1 MSEARPLFVVFEG
14 IDGSG
19 KTTIC
24 GEVQR
29 HYLEA
34 GLPVIGLREPSDGPW
49 GKRIREMIRSGSMPE
64 PGEQLL
70 LFMRDREDDVTSN
83 VQPALEAGKI
93 VLMDRYYHS
102 NAAYQGALGLDAGH
116 VIRENLRKGFPEPDR
131 VCLVD
136 LDAAEALRRV
146 RVRDGA
152 EGGRDAFE
160 NEKFLSAVRQAYL
173 SMADRSFL
181 VLDGRLAVRDIVEIV
196 VRDIDSLLGE

>member
-83 VQPALEAGKI
+83 VRPALEAGKI